1 MNKLRS
7 MIPGALSG
15 AAVYL
20 LGLLGGW
27 DAMLAVMFTAM
38 GLDYVTGLLSA
49 LAHPSRKAEGG
60 AFSSSAAF
68 TGLTRKLLMLAVVA
82 VAVLVDQLLGTD
94 GICRSA
100 AIGFYTANEGF
111 SILDNAVRLG
121 VPMPGALTDALE
133 KLRQRGEG

>member
-7 MIPGALSG
+7 LIPGALSG

-38 GLDYVTGLLSA
+38 GLDYAAGLLTA
-49 LAHPSRKAEGG
+49 LAHRSRKADNG
-60 AFSSSAAF
+60 AYSPAAAF
-68 TGLTRKLLMLAVVA
+68 AGLTRKLLMLAVVA
-82 VAVLVDQLLGTD
+82 VAVLVDRLLGTD
-94 GICRSA
+94 GLCRSA

-111 SILDNAVRLG
+111 SILNSAVRLG
-121 VPMPGALTDALE
+121 VPMPGVLTDALE

>member
-38 GLDYVTGLLSA
+38 GLDYAAGLLTA
-49 LAHPSRKAEGG
+49 LAHRSRKAEGG
-60 AFSSSAAF
+60 TFSSSAAF

-82 VAVLVDQLLGTD
+82 VAVLVDQLLGTG